1 MASVHSMFSKGR
13 GHGVGCCLQGPSV
26 FLEAVHQSPSRLP
39 YISGG
44 AVTTREL
51 VHHSCFLLWWDRVF
65 YLNQE
70 VPECFVWFETG
81 PDAEGSQHS
90 SDHLRRVVHIWDD
103 HGSLWECVG
112 LLLVYWV
119 GKGED
124 PVRVSVVSQDLSDM
138 LFLLS
143 LVISKCTETLNP
155 PYGTTSGLLP
165 PCVQGGDETESQEIC
180 QYGLA
185 SCRLLWIGIHL
196 YDV

>member
-13 GHGVGCCLQGPSV
+13 GHGVGCCQGPFV
-26 FLEAVHQSPSRLP
+26 FLEAVQQSPSCLT

-44 AVTTREL
+44 AITTRNP
-51 VHHSCFLLWWDRVF
+51 VHHPCLLLWWDRVF
-65 YLNQE
+65 YSSQKIL
-70 VPECFVWFETG
+70 ECFVRFETG

-90 SDHLRRVVHIWDD
+90 SDRLRRVVHIRDD

-112 LLLVYWV
+112 LLLVCWV

-124 PVRVSVVSQDLSDM
+124 SVRISIVCQGLSDM

-143 LVISKCTETLNP
+143 LVISKSAETLRP
-155 PYGTTSGLLP
+155 MVQRPDHCHLVCQGLMRLK
-165 PCVQGGDETESQEIC
+165 VKIIIC
-180 QYGLA
+180 QYGLG